1 MTCAHARRLFGAFWD
16 DETTQA
22 ERETLEGH
30 FAGCERCRAE
40 YDSMARA
47 LEAVASL
54 PREEAAPDFTE
65 RVLARARRASPAP
78 DRVGAPARSWVP
90 LTAAASLLVIAAA
103 MVAPWIGLALRPD
116 ATPTAIVEP
125 VRQPELIAGVEPTSV
140 PPASVKSP
148 DASNV
153 PATETL
159 ASIPDSIFDHSA
171 DVEFILDP
179 VAVRRGRATITR
191 VTEGVQAEQA
201 VISF

>member
-1 MTCAHARRLFGAFWD
+1 MTCAHARRLFGAYWD

-30 FAGCERCRAE
+30 FAGCEHCRGE
-40 YDSMARA
+40 YDRMTRT
-47 LEAVASL
+47 LEAMASL

-78 DRVGAPARSWVP
+78 DRVGAGTRSWVP
-90 LTAAASLLVIAAA
+90 LTAAASLVVIAAV
-103 MVAPWIGLALRPD
+103 MVSPWIGMFLRPE
-116 ATPTAIVEP
+116 TPVTALVEP
-125 VRQPELIAGVEPTSV
+125 VAQPELVAGVEATSV
-140 PPASVKSP
+140 PPASVRSP
-148 DASNV
+148 DAARV

-159 ASIPDSIFDHSA
+159 ASIPDSMFDHSA

-179 VAVRRGRATITR
+179 VAVRRGRTTVTR
-191 VTEGVQAEQA
+191 VTEGVQVEQA